1 MVKSLGAKSFAIAL
15 FMVSLL
21 IVSNTSRT
29 EGQADKSTQL
39 PPGDW
44 SFSAHPYLGPGY
56 DSRPIVVF
64 SVVTNV
70 KNGLTVTKVALH
82 NLSSKPVSAVKL
94 NWYLST
100 EADPGSILLSGQTPL
115 VALSGGLP
123 VDGRR
128 VLEFPVVSFAKICK
142 SLMKGESL
150 TGDFRMEVEVGEIL
164 YEDGSSQTA
173 RVTSNLY
180 VPAKNNSVVPLTNRV
195 NKVAQIGCA
204 HQRCKFVPLPA
215 SHYECEGTSTPELCT
230 NSGEFCCN
238 TLCGN
243 RPCGQGG

>member
-15 FMVSLL
+15 FMAALL
-21 IVSNTSRT
+21 IGVNTGRT
-29 EGQADKSTQL
+29 EGQVDKSMQL

-56 DSRPIVVF
+56 DSRPVVVF
-64 SVVTNV
+64 SVVTNI

-94 NWYLST
+94 NWHLST
-100 EADPGSILLSGQTPL
+100 EEDPGSILLSGQTPL

-123 VDGRR
+123 VGERR

-150 TGDFRMEVEVGEIL
+150 RGDFRMEVEVGEIL

-173 RVTSNLY
+173 KAMGNLY
-180 VPAKNNSVVPLTNRV
+180 VLAKNNGVFPGINRV
-195 NKVAQIGCA
+195 TQVGCA
-204 HQRCKFVPLPA
+204 HQRCKFVPLPET
-215 SHYECEGTSTPELCT
+215 HYECEPTSFPELCT
-230 NSGEFCCN
+230 NSGQFCCN
-238 TLCGN
+238 TICGN